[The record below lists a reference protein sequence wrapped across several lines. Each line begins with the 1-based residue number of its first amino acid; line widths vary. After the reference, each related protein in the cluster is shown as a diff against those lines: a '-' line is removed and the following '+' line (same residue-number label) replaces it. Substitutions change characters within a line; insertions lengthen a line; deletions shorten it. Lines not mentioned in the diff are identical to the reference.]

1 MRNIT
6 RNLRKMLVAGGVV
19 ASFVSF
25 GHGAALAHDGAVG
38 EGTDIIAV
46 SDVELGS
53 GIEAKWGNG
62 EIDIHVPLGVTVV
75 VYGVNG
81 EDMLKIDE
89 GGNAFAN
96 KQSVTWLANTGGTAV
111 VEEGAEAE
119 WEQYGTGGLRFHDH
133 RIHFMASIPDNAK
146 KGDKLQ
152 SWSIPMSVN
161 GERID
166 VTGQLVLNVE
176 PESSGGFPWLWIG
189 GVLVLAVPAAAF
201 MLLRNRD

>member
-1 MRNIT
+1 MRNT
-6 RNLRKMLVAGGVV
+6 MRNTRKMAVALGIT
-19 ASFVSF
+19 ALFVSF
-25 GHGAALAHDGAVG
+25 GHGVALAHDGEVG
-38 EGTDIIAV
+38 EGTDVVAV

-62 EIDIHVPLGVTVV
+62 EIDIHVPLGVAVS

-81 EDMLKIDE
+81 EVMLKLDE

-96 KQSVTWLANTGGTAV
+96 KQSVTWLANIGETAV
-111 VEEGAEAE
+111 VQEGAEAE
-119 WEQYGTGGLRFHDH
+119 WELYGTGGLRFHDH
-133 RIHFMASIPDNAK
+133 RIHFMSSIPENAK

-166 VTGQLVLNVE
+166 VTGQLILNVE
-176 PESSGGFPWLWIG
+176 PGSGGGFPWLWIG
-189 GVLVLAVPAAAF
+189 GVLILAVPATAF
-201 MLLRNRD
+201 VLLRNRD